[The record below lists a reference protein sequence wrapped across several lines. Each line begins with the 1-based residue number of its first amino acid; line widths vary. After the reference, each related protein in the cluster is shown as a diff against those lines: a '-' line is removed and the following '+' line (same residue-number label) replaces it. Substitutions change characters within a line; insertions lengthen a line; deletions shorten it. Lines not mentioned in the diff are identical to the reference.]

1 MHRRRHLLLVAS
13 LLSGLAACTTGPM
26 SAGGSTAQPTVVFF
40 TADSAALDEPARA
53 IIRKVAEAARANP
66 SAPVQ
71 VRGFAA
77 PDTGSPA
84 FNSILSRAR
93 AQNVAD
99 GLVAA
104 GVPQRRVR
112 IESRGAVPFEMMPTE
127 ARRVE
132 IVIGT

>member
-1 MHRRRHLLLVAS
+1 MHHRRRFLLAAS

-26 SAGGSTAQPTVVFF
+26 PVGSGGAEPAVVFF
-40 TADSAALDEPARA
+40 TADSALLDEPARA
-53 IIRKVAEAARANP
+53 IIRQVAETARANP
-66 SAPVQ
+66 SAPVR

-84 FNSILSRAR
+84 FNSTLARAR

-104 GVPQRRVR
+104 GVPQGRVR
-112 IESRGAVPFEMMPTE
+112 VESRGAIPFEMMPTE
-127 ARRVE
+127 SRRVE
-132 IVIGT
+132 IVVGA